1 MISKAR
7 LLGGLIA
14 GLVAWYAAVIAADAL
29 LVNGVGVQGGLRYGL
44 LGAFELIAGGAI
56 VLLAMKIAGM
66 SPKAAGFTLEKA
78 GSDVAIGLGI
88 AILFGALQ
96 FLVIIPA
103 TGGAARSD
111 IVANAAQIGKEWSGL
126 AGFVVLALLGSS
138 AEEILFRGLLL
149 GGLVLLFGD
158 RVPGRVLATVIVAI
172 LFALSHG
179 YQGWAGILDTGVYG
193 GTLLSLLYWWRGKR
207 LATPIAAHIGWNLI
221 ASIGIFAFY

>member
-88 AILFGALQ
+88 TGAPET
-96 FLVIIPA
+96 FLVDPEGRIRYKLVGPMTPEIWETDFLP
-103 TGGAARSD
+103 R
-111 IVANAAQIGKEWSGL
+111 IR
-126 AGFVVLALLGSS
+126 AL
-138 AEEILFRGLLL
+138 RN
-149 GGLVLLFGD
+149 
-158 RVPGRVLATVIVAI
+158 
-172 LFALSHG
+172 
-179 YQGWAGILDTGVYG
+179 
-193 GTLLSLLYWWRGKR
+193 GT
-207 LATPIAAHIGWNLI
+207 
-221 ASIGIFAFY
+221 AS